1 MADII
6 KYRVKIIGGNDK
18 IVPATMVQVDPHH
31 YKFYIFIENKT
42 GGGKAGYMEL
52 QAAFP
57 YEHIESV
64 TKVGM

>member
-6 KYRVKIIGGNDK
+6 KYRVKITNSTDK
-18 IVPATMVQVDPHH
+18 IVPATMVQIDPHH
-31 YKFYIFIENKT
+31 YKFYIFVENKT

-52 QAAFP
+52 QASFP
-57 YEHIESV
+57 YGIVESV